1 MYQLEKLGFNFQNG
15 TDDEEQEIP
24 ELFTP
29 GEAPRM
35 IEFFILPTYSYF
47 GDYQI
52 LYDLRSQIQYRAGDG
67 NLNRLMIALCLKKD
81 KLLEMMDDFPE
92 ARKFY
97 MERSWE
103 RRTEFRRRMR
113 KFYQKLQE
121 KEIIDKFM
129 NIKQKEEKKSEFQS
143 EHDRE
148 SESDIYLAQDEQDQE
163 KSPIPEEEE
172 IAEFSF
178 EHEKVLDPELKEEKL
193 KAREIKKL
201 VQKDISKFYPI
212 DRKDELENDFDSNE
226 LEEISDDEKN
236 YGEDDFITDDNRV
249 FSQESA
255 KNIHYQMAQMSE
267 IYSRM
272 SDSME
277 SNLIAVQH
285 YVRTLQNNEN

>member
-1 MYQLEKLGFNFQNG
+1 M
-15 TDDEEQEIP
+15 
-24 ELFTP
+24 
-29 GEAPRM
+29 
-35 IEFFILPTYSYF
+35 
-47 GDYQI
+47 
-52 LYDLRSQIQYRAGDG
+52 
-67 NLNRLMIALCLKKD
+67 
-81 KLLEMMDDFPE
+81 
-92 ARKFY
+92 
-97 MERSWE
+97 
-103 RRTEFRRRMR
+103 
-113 KFYQKLQE
+113 
-121 KEIIDKFM
+121 
-129 NIKQKEEKKSEFQS
+129 
-143 EHDRE
+143 
-148 SESDIYLAQDEQDQE
+148 
-163 KSPIPEEEE
+163 
-172 IAEFSF
+172 
-178 EHEKVLDPELKEEKL
+178 LDPELKEEKL